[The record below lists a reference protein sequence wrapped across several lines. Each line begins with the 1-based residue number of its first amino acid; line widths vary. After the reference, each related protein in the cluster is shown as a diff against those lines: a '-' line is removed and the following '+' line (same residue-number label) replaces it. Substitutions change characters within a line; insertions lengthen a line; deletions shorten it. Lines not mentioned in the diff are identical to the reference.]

1 MTKNNTPTTILLDD
15 KKILALLPSQF
26 SQQVALEV
34 FTKLPSTNSYL
45 QQLDDSA
52 ISAAYQICLAEQQSA
67 GRGRKVG
74 RRWHSP
80 FGENIYFSCRCRL
93 YGQYEKLSLVVGLAV
108 IRVIKRYSNDE
119 AIGYKWPND
128 LLWRGKKIAGI
139 LVDLMTCGDNCDAVI
154 GLGLNVNMAVTDA
167 EIDQPWASLRQI
179 TGHYIN
185 RNPLVA
191 EIISELLA
199 MIEIFQQEGFDYFH
213 DEWQRY
219 LVGKADFTS
228 T

>member
-1 MTKNNTPTTILLDD
+1 MTKDDVPPATLLDD

-34 FTKLPSTNSYL
+34 FAALPSTNSYL
-45 QQLDDSA
+45 QQLDESA

-67 GRGRKVG
+67 GRGRKAG

-93 YGQYEKLSLVVGLAV
+93 HSQYDKLSLVVGLAV
-108 IRVIKRYSNDE
+108 IRVIKRYSGDE

-139 LVDLMTCGDNCDAVI
+139 LVELMTRGDDCDAVI
-154 GLGLNVNMAVTDA
+154 GLGLNVNMAA
-167 EIDQPWASLRQI
+167 AAEEIDQPWASLRQI
-179 TGHYIN
+179 TGRYIN
-185 RNPLVA
+185 RNRLVA
-191 EIISELLA
+191 EIISELLT
-199 MIEIFQQEGFDYFH
+199 MIEAFQQLGFDYFR

-219 LVGKADFTS
+219 LVGT
-228 T
+228 TN